1 MTKRTFIDS
10 ASYYRE
16 QYDLNT
22 TSPDKRVI
30 FFVLEVD
37 AETTGTGPHAGF
49 GRPGRPQFWITE
61 GEPITGRLHV
71 AFIARDQAAVDDFY
85 KAAIASGASDNG
97 PPGLRPHY
105 HPDYYGAFVFDLDG
119 HNIEA
124 VCHAPPR

>member
-1 MTKRTFIDS
+1 MLDHIGFPVSDFA
-10 ASYYRE
+10 ASRE
-16 QYDLNT
+16 FYI
-22 TSPDKRVI
+22 RVLATLGYSL
-30 FFVLEVD
+30 VLEVD
-37 AETTGTGPHAGF
+37 AAKTGTGPHAGF

-71 AFIARDQAAVDDFY
+71 AFMARDQASVDDFH
-85 KAAIASGASDNG
+85 KAAIAAGGSDNG

-124 VCHAPPR
+124 VCHAPIR